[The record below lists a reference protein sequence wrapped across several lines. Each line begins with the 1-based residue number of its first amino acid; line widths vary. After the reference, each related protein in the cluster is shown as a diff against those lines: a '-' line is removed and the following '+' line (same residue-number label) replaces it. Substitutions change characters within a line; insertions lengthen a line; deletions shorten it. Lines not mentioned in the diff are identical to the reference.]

1 MNKNYGYLL
10 MLGHLC
16 TDINQGALPAILP
29 FLIAS
34 RNLGYASAATL
45 ILSASLVSSV
55 VQPLFGYLGD
65 KFSYP
70 WIMSVGIALA
80 GIGLAM
86 IGFCQSY
93 WSICLAAALSG
104 LGVALFHPE
113 GGKIANFVS
122 GEKKGAGISVF
133 AVGGNLGF
141 ALGPIIASV
150 ALTFWG
156 LKGTVIFL
164 IPTFAMAG
172 FILLLLPKLNAITA
186 DAGTA
191 KASDS
196 TAIKPDDW
204 GAFTRVSSV
213 VICRSIVAYGLTT
226 FIPLYFIGIFLQTKA
241 DANMNLTIFS
251 MAGAVATL
259 LGGRIADRLGFRR
272 MIYSSFLVL
281 APCLFILVRCRSS
294 VAATMM
300 VIVIALALSGP
311 YSSMIALGQSFLPN
325 HIGFASGISLGLA
338 VSVGGVFAPII
349 GRIGDTYGIMAAM
362 YTIVGVAFLS
372 LLLTLLLP
380 KQPKQSDASARY
392 VKEKASV

>member
-1 MNKNYGYLL
+1 MNKNYKYLL

-34 RNLGYASAATL
+34 RGLGYAAAATL

-55 VQPLFGYLGD
+55 VQPLFGYFGD

-80 GIGLAM
+80 GTGIAM
-86 IGFCQSY
+86 IGFCESY
-93 WSICLAAALSG
+93 WSICLAAAISG
-104 LGVALFHPE
+104 FGVALFHPE
-113 GGKIANFVS
+113 GGKIANFVA

-141 ALGPIIASV
+141 AFGPIIASV
-150 ALTFWG
+150 ALTYWG
-156 LKGTVIFL
+156 LKGTVVFL
-164 IPTFAMAG
+164 LPTYTMAG
-172 FILLLLPKLNAITA
+172 FILLMLPKLRLVTANAGIK
-186 DAGTA
+186 
-191 KASDS
+191 KASES
-196 TAIKPDDW
+196 TNTKPDDW
-204 GAFTRVSSV
+204 GAFARVSSV
-213 VICRSIVAYGLTT
+213 VFCRSIVQYGLTT
-226 FIPLYFIGIFLQTKA
+226 FIPLYFIGVFMQTEA
-241 DANMNLTIFS
+241 DANMNLTVFS

-259 LGGRIADRLGFRR
+259 LGGRIADRYGFRR
-272 MIYSSFLVL
+272 MIHASFCALALCLVVL
-281 APCLFILVRCRSS
+281 TQCRSS
-294 VAATMM
+294 FAAAIM
-300 VIVIALALSGP
+300 VILIALALSGS

-349 GRIGDTYGIMAAM
+349 GKIGDTYGIMSAM
-362 YTIVGVAFLS
+362 YTVTGVAFLS

-380 KQPKQSDASARY
+380 KH
-392 VKEKASV
+392 EK